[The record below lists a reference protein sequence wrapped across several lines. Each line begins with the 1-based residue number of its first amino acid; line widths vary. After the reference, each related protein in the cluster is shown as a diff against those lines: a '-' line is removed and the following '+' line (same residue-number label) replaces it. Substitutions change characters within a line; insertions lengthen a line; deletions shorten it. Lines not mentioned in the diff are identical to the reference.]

1 MDHFTETTR
10 TGYGSNIGN
19 SFKGILF
26 GFLLI
31 IISIVLLWYNESRSV
46 KQATAL
52 KEMQSKII
60 TLPDTKYKQ
69 EYNNQPI
76 LIQGEVKPVNI
87 VKDTT
92 FGVVSDGLLLQRDVT
107 MYQWEEQTSSHSEDK
122 LGGSTETITTYDY
135 YKGWHSHPQNSSS
148 FKHPSGHENPPMSY
162 HSQLFSTDATIGDFH
177 ISKSIINKFNISS
190 SFDGLNKMP
199 DNIGEAKNYKQFLY
213 IGGNPQSPNIGDIKI
228 SYRYT
233 PLGIYSIATKAENR
247 ELVDYTTDNGRKFT
261 FIKNGKVSAN
271 QIFKDELD
279 SNSLLT
285 WLFRAGGLIL
295 MFVGFKL
302 IMGPLSALANIIPMF
317 GSLVSGA
324 SSLVALVFTLILG
337 SIIISIAWF
346 ASRPIMS
353 LVIIGGAI
361 LISMVFSKSRT
372 TREIQDSTPPPT
384 SSTPPVSRRDSSVP
398 PPSRRD
404 PSTPPPRR

>member
-1 MDHFTETTR
+1 M
-10 TGYGSNIGN
+10 
-19 SFKGILF
+19 
-26 GFLLI
+26 
-31 IISIVLLWYNESRSV
+31 
-46 KQATAL
+46 KQ
-52 KEMQSKII
+52 KI
-60 TLPDTKYKQ
+60 
-69 EYNNQPI
+69 
-76 LIQGEVKPVNI
+76 
-87 VKDTT
+87 
-92 FGVVSDGLLLQRDVT
+92 
-107 MYQWEEQTSSHSEDK
+107 
-122 LGGSTETITTYDY
+122 
-135 YKGWHSHPQNSSS
+135 
-148 FKHPSGHENPPMSY
+148 
-162 HSQLFSTDATIGDFH
+162 
-177 ISKSIINKFNISS
+177 
-190 SFDGLNKMP
+190 
-199 DNIGEAKNYKQFLY
+199 KQFLY

-361 LISMVFSKSRT
+361 LISMVFFKSRT

-384 SSTPPVSRRDSSVP
+384 SSTTPPVSRRDSSVP